1 MAQEQEP
8 ASAGR
13 RIAAIQLLRA
23 LAAGYVAGAHLALA
37 FADHIGAGF
46 GWKPDLDRG
55 AQIAVAVFFVV
66 SGYVMVIA
74 SRGLFGR
81 AGARRIFWTRR
92 AVRIA
97 PPYWI
102 ATLLL
107 VAALLALPNSH
118 VAWDELAMSLLFV
131 PFWPPDG
138 GGLRYAPLLWPG
150 WTLLYELEF
159 YAIFGLMLGAGRKR
173 EHSLALTAGALA
185 LLAAAGQF
193 VPPVHAAG
201 FMLTRPVLLVFVFG
215 MGLAVARERGVAA
228 PGWLRLA
235 AGGAAIAATAIIPA
249 PADQTALDLAY
260 VAWCGVP
267 AMLVALA
274 VLGGEWRVP
283 FARAVGRL
291 GDMSYALYLLHI
303 PMGWLWML
311 TYRRLFRPEGPWLF
325 FLTLLAATLM
335 ASWLFHAHIERP
347 LTRWLNRRLIG
358 AKA

>member
-1 MAQEQEP
+1 MTQEP
-8 ASAGR
+8 ASAAR
-13 RIAAIQLLRA
+13 RVTAIQLLRA
-23 LAAGYVAGAHLALA
+23 LAAGFVAAAHLALG
-37 FADHIGAGF
+37 FADHVGAGF
-46 GWKPDLDRG
+46 GWTPDLNRG
-55 AQIAVAVFFVV
+55 GQIAVAVFFVV

-74 SRGLFGR
+74 SAELFGR

-92 AVRIA
+92 AVRIL

-107 VAALLALPNSH
+107 VAVLLALPRQS

-131 PFWPPDG
+131 PFWPES

-150 WTLLYELEF
+150 WTLLYEPLF
-159 YAIFGLMLGAGRKR
+159 YAIFGLMLGARRKM
-173 EHSLALTAGALA
+173 EASLALTAGALA
-185 LLAAAGQF
+185 LLVAAGLF
-193 VPPVHAAG
+193 VPPVHAAAY
-201 FMLTRPVLLVFVFG
+201 MLTRPVLLVFVFG
-215 MGLAVARERGVAA
+215 MGLALLRERGWAA
-228 PGWLRLA
+228 PGWLRLL
-235 AGGAAIAATAIIPA
+235 AGGAAIAAIALIPA
-249 PADQTALDLAY
+249 PRDESALDLAY
-260 VAWCGVP
+260 VAWCGIP
-267 AMLVALA
+267 AMLVTLA

-325 FLTLLAATLM
+325 FLTLMAATLI
-335 ASWLFHAHIERP
+335 ASWLFHVHVERP

-358 AKA
+358 AEA

>member
-1 MAQEQEP
+1 MAQEQQP
-8 ASAGR
+8 ASATR
-13 RIAAIQLLRA
+13 RIAAVQLLRA
-23 LAAGYVAGAHLALA
+23 LAAGFVAAAHLALA

-46 GWKPDLDRG
+46 GRTPDLDRG

-74 SRGLFGR
+74 ARGLFGQ
-81 AGARRIFWTRR
+81 AGARRIFWARR
-92 AVRIA
+92 AVRIL

-107 VAALLALPNSH
+107 LAMLLALPHPN

-131 PFWPPDG
+131 PFWPES

-150 WTLLYELEF
+150 WTLLYELLF
-159 YAIFGLMLGAGRKR
+159 YAIFGLMLGGGRR
-173 EHSLALTAGALA
+173 MEVSLALTALVLAALA
-185 LLAAAGQF
+185 VAGQF
-193 VPPVHAAG
+193 VPPVHAVA

-215 MGLAVARERGVAA
+215 MGLAVLRERGVAV

-235 AGGAAIAATAIIPA
+235 AGGAAIAAIALIPA

-260 VAWCGVP
+260 VGWCGIP
-267 AMLVALA
+267 AMLVTLA
-274 VLGGEWRVP
+274 VLGGDWRVP
-283 FARAVGRL
+283 FARTVGRL
-291 GDMSYALYLLHI
+291 GDMSYALYLLHV

-311 TYRRLFRPEGPWLF
+311 TYRRVFRPEGPWLF
-325 FLTLLAATLM
+325 FLTLLAATLA

-347 LTRWLNRRLIG
+347 MTRWLNRRLIG
-358 AKA
+358 AEA